1 VPTSRGAGLDV
12 REQAPPTPTTRQGS
26 YVDEMTLWS
35 CGVLG
40 KVHGLK
46 GELYLNLSPDG
57 LERLSLG
64 TRFYVAGEGA
74 GEPRPCAVTRAG
86 GTDRRPLVRLDLA
99 ATREEA
105 VALQGLE
112 LLASGGE
119 LDDRPHYRVGDLLE
133 LPVETASGRPLGA
146 VRDVLQTPAHEVLAV
161 RAPDGGEVLIPLVD
175 QLVTLGDGVLV
186 VVDGLLD
193 EPGG

>member
-1 VPTSRGAGLDV
+1 
-12 REQAPPTPTTRQGS
+12 
-26 YVDEMTLWS
+26 MTESALWS
-35 CGVLG
+35 CGTLG

-46 GELYLNLSPDG
+46 GELYLNLAHGG
-57 LERLSLG
+57 LERLELG
-64 TRFYVAGEGA
+64 ERFFVADEGA

-112 LLASGGE
+112 LLASGDE
-119 LDDRPHYRVGDLLE
+119 LDARPHYRVGDLLG
-133 LPVETASGRPLGA
+133 LPVETASGRPVGT
-146 VRDVLQTPAHEVLAV
+146 VRDVLETPAHEILVA
-161 RAPDGGEVLIPLVD
+161 RAPDGADVLIPLVD
-175 QLVTLGDGVLV
+175 QLLSLEDGVLV

-193 EPGG
+193 EPEAG